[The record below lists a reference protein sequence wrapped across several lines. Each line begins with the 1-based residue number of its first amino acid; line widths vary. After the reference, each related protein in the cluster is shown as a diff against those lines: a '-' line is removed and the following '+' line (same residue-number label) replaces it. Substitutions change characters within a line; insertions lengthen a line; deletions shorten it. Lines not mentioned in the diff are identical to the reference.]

1 MCGRLVVY
9 NPKTTGSLN
18 LLGHEIPPNFN
29 AAPTESLPI
38 VRNNPQT
45 GDKELLM
52 ARWGVMSAQPGRP
65 YHIVRKDYLNPRN
78 RFWPLKDNHCLVP
91 AGGFYEWDEN
101 KAKGEAPY
109 LIQHDPLEVF
119 YIAGLCWQFENQG
132 EINYGFSI
140 FTTEPH
146 DVVKKIQHRSPVVIN
161 ESKQQQWLSS
171 NFESS
176 QHLIGV
182 YQGRFSKYKV
192 DPKVVNNAHN
202 KAVDCIKPLG

>member
-9 NPKTTGSLN
+9 NPQTVGSLN

-38 VRNNPQT
+38 IRNNPES
-45 GDKELLM
+45 GEKELLI
-52 ARWGVMSAQPGRP
+52 ARWGVLSARPGRP
-65 YHIVRKDYLNPRN
+65 YHIVRKDYLSPRN
-78 RFWPLKDNHCLVP
+78 RFWPFKNNHCLVP

-101 KAKGEAPY
+101 KPKGEAPY
-109 LIQHDPLEVF
+109 LIQHDPISVF
-119 YIAGLCWQFENQG
+119 YIAALCWQFENQG

-146 DVVKKIQHRSPVVIN
+146 HAVKDIQHRSPVVIN
-161 ESKQQQWLSS
+161 ELQQQEWLNS
-171 NFESS
+171 NFESCEY
-176 QHLIGV
+176 LIDV

-192 DPKVVNNAHN
+192 DPKVVNNARN
-202 KAVDCIKPLG
+202 KAVDCINLLE